1 MDKSTPEKEEKYTSR
16 LRKRSPKDHRQNFY
30 QAEVYQSSQPVD
42 RHMKVSQQRLEAQEK
57 VNHFMGRL
65 KSIEESDIDINVSIL
80 EEIAKSFSLTF
91 GVNVD
96 KIISYISSQEGDVN
110 VEKLRQSIL
119 LEAE

>member
-1 MDKSTPEKEEKYTSR
+1 
-16 LRKRSPKDHRQNFY
+16 
-30 QAEVYQSSQPVD
+30 
-42 RHMKVSQQRLEAQEK
+42 
-57 VNHFMGRL
+57 MGRL